1 VQKPLGANHNYR
13 LYENEQSGQS
23 KAKPIRAELKQ
34 SELNRA
40 KASWLCLLVGPT
52 KIVQE
57 MMKTWSWGEAERA
70 EGMVH

>member
-1 VQKPLGANHNYR
+1 MKT
-13 LYENEQSGQS
+13 S
-23 KAKPIRAELKQ
+23 KAAKAKQNPYELKQ

-40 KASWLCLLVGPT
+40 KASWLYLLVGPT

-57 MMKTWSWGEAERA
+57 MMKMWSWGESERA